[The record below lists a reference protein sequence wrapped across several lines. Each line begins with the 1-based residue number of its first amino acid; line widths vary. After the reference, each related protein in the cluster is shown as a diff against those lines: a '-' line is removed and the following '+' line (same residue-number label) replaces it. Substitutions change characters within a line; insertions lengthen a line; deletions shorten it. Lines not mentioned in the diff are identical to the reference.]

1 MDYKT
6 DRSTIITIA
15 QTVEEI
21 LDVYMITK
29 LKCHDYITKM
39 RAVLLVTLRIMIKN
53 LMNFSYC

>member
-6 DRSTIITIA
+6 DRSTLITIA

-21 LDVYMITK
+21 LDVYMLTK

-39 RAVLLVTLRIMIKN
+39 RVVLLVTLRIMIKN

>member
-6 DRSTIITIA
+6 DRSTLITIA

-21 LDVYMITK
+21 LEVYMLTK